1 MPLAFSAS
9 QQLQLDVSHQP
20 DRLAAYLSDQDR
32 VVKALLDPDQLEPLG
47 PGRYRYAVTHLQ
59 VFQLQIQPVVD
70 LRIHLAQ
77 DRLVLEATECELEG
91 LGLVDDFQLT
101 LGSWLAAG
109 ANGLEGEASLAVTVS
124 QPSLLKLIPAK
135 VLEATGR
142 SLLAGILLGIK
153 GRVGQQLLSDY
164 RLWCQEH

>member
-20 DRLAAYLSDQDR
+20 ERLAAYLSDQDR
-32 VVKALLDPDQLEPLG
+32 VVKALLDPNQLEPLG

>member
-9 QQLQLDVSHQP
+9 QQLQLEVSHQP
-20 DRLAAYLSDQDR
+20 ERLAAYLDDQDR
-32 VVKALLDPDQLEPLG
+32 VVKALLDPSQLEALG
-47 PGRYRYAVTHLQ
+47 QGRYRYSVTHLQ

-70 LRIHLAQ
+70 LRTSLEPG
-77 DRLVLEATECELEG
+77 RLVLEATDCELEG

-109 ANGLEGEASLAVTVS
+109 PSGLEGEATLAVEVS
-124 QPSLLKLIPAK
+124 QPPLLKLIPAK

-142 SLLAGILLGIK
+142 SLLSGILLGIK
-153 GRVGQQLLSDY
+153 TRVGPQLVDDF
-164 RLWCQEH
+164 RDWCRQR

>member
-20 DRLAAYLSDQDR
+20 ERLAAYLSDQDR

-153 GRVGQQLLSDY
+153 GRVGQQLLNDY

>member
-20 DRLAAYLSDQDR
+20 ERLAAYLSDQDR
-32 VVKALLDPDQLEPLG
+32 VVKALLDPNQLEPLG

-70 LRIHLAQ
+70 LRIRLAQ
-77 DRLVLEATECELEG
+77 ERLVLEATECELEG

-142 SLLAGILLGIK
+142 TLLAGILLGIK

>member
-1 MPLAFSAS
+1 MPLAFRAS

-20 DRLAAYLSDQDR
+20 ERLAAYLSDQDR
-32 VVKALLDPDQLEPLG
+32 VVKALLDPNQLEPLG

-70 LRIHLAQ
+70 LRIQLAQ
-77 DRLVLEATECELEG
+77 DRLVLEATVCELEG
-91 LGLVDDFQLT
+91 LGLVDDVQLT